1 MSRVVTA
8 RQERL
13 VLLVPLATL
22 LVVSALKSGVV
33 TAFARP
39 ASTRALRVCADPNN
53 MPFSNARG
61 EGFENKLAQMIAH
74 DRGTSVQYTWWAQR
88 RGFVRNTLNAQDCDL
103 VVGTVAGMEM
113 LATTRPYYKSTYVF
127 VSRRDRHLGIRSFDD
142 SALRHMK
149 IGVQLVGDDFANT
162 PPVHAL
168 AERGLRRNLIGYTVY
183 GDYRQPNP
191 PARIVDAV
199 AKGDVDVAVA
209 WGPMAGYFAARSRV
223 PLDVTPVSPRID
235 LPFLPFVF
243 DIAMGVRRGDST
255 FRHELDDFIE
265 RRRPSIDSL
274 LGAYGVP
281 RVDRPRTKP

>member
-142 SALRHMK
+142 SALHHMK